1 MCNHNKLWQQTQP
14 FNSIVGIKSNPTM
27 LFIQSRA
34 ISRRNP
40 VEVKEGIKYNSIE
53 STIALS
59 ISFFINMFV
68 ICVFGAVST
77 YMLQIMYE
85 LVIQGH
91 IQGGAQGARVPPL
104 SLSPP
109 VHHSLK
115 LRHSAKPNTKYI
127 VPWFVTP
134 FKLTGLFIALKTTYG
149 SKSFALAHSMSQRSY
164 QISGC
169 GCKNFARTLYA
180 YLFIYL

>member
-1 MCNHNKLWQQTQP
+1 
-14 FNSIVGIKSNPTM
+14 M

-149 SKSFALAHSMSQRSY
+149 EQELRSSSPPWVKEAIKLVGVVAKISHALCTR
-164 QISGC
+164 I
-169 GCKNFARTLYA
+169 
-180 YLFIYL
+180 YLFIYSILAPISAES